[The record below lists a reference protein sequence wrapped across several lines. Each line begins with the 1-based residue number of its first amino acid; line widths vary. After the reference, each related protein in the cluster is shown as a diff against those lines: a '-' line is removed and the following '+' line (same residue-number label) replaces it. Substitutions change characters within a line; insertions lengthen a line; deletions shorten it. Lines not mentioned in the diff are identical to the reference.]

1 MKAEKIVLDTVQQA
15 TRAIDALGS
24 TNCELMATRAVHINV
39 LVRKIPGKEARL
51 LKRTYNDVG
60 AEVAVSHDVYYEEQD
75 AASDIIVMG
84 TVYQHREVRR
94 ILRDSPMAAPLIG
107 AIEVIV
113 ENASETLG

>member
-1 MKAEKIVLDTVQQA
+1 MKAEKISIDTVQQA

-24 TNCELMATRAVHINV
+24 TNSEIMATRAVHINV
-39 LVRKIPGKEARL
+39 LARDVPGQEARL

-60 AEVAVSHDVYYEEQD
+60 AEVAVSHDVYYEKEG
-75 AASDIIVMG
+75 AVTDIIVMG

-94 ILRDSPMAAPLIG
+94 ILGESPMSAPLIA
-107 AIEVIV
+107 AIEVVV